1 MLFSAFRLFPL
12 TVGRGGN
19 ESFSSKIQP
28 QATMFEYFYRSTL
41 TPSVL
46 LPPHSPFPSM
56 KDGRLFNPLL
66 KSSNSKSDL
75 RQKSLDDFYILPL
88 SLGWIIGLFCNFAL
102 EFRTPQA

>member
-28 QATMFEYFYRSTL
+28 QATMFEYFHRSTL

-46 LPPHSPFPSM
+46 LPPILLSPP
-56 KDGRLFNPLL
+56 
-66 KSSNSKSDL
+66 
-75 RQKSLDDFYILPL
+75 
-88 SLGWIIGLFCNFAL
+88 
-102 EFRTPQA
+102 